1 MLLLFR
7 APRLHPRTCKAFHSA
22 GQIRSL
28 SVARKAH
35 DPLRILFCGA
45 DDFSSHA
52 LRALHELKE
61 QKPETVASIDVV
73 CRPDKRTGRGLKHI
87 REVPIKSTAQSLS
100 LPIHHLDTFTGW
112 SPPSPVDLIVA
123 VSFGLLVPAR
133 LLKHAKY
140 GGLNVHPSLLPDL
153 RGPSPLQ
160 YALMLG
166 RNKTGVSLQTMHPT
180 KFDHGIVLAQD
191 ECYVPADCTLQQLS
205 STLGQKGALLLRSA
219 IETATFV
226 EPEPAGIINSAQT
239 EQLDHAPKITKE
251 DSHIDWKTWTS
262 DKVLRYG
269 RVLELWDE
277 TVHEACFGH
286 KAARVKYHGP
296 WRIVDPKLISIVK
309 TGSIPGPGQPI
320 AFREHG
326 RKETHLAISSADDK
340 LVTPSSASIEGKKER
355 GGVQALTQALSR

>member
-1 MLLLFR
+1 MLLLSR
-7 APRLHPRTCKAFHSA
+7 SPRLDPRSCSAFHSA
-22 GQIRSL
+22 GHIRSL
-28 SVARKAH
+28 SVAREAH

-45 DDFSSHA
+45 DDFSSHS
-52 LRALHELKE
+52 LRALHGLKE
-61 QKPETVASIDVV
+61 QKPEMVASIDVV
-73 CRPDKRTGRGLKHI
+73 CRPDKRTGRGLKYI
-87 REVPIKSTAQSLS
+87 REVPIKSTAQSLN

-123 VSFGLLVPAR
+123 VSFGLLVPGR

-191 ECYVPADCTLQQLS
+191 DYHIPADCSLEHLS
-205 STLGQKGALLLRSA
+205 STLGQKGAVLLRSA
-219 IETATFV
+219 IENAAFV
-226 EPEPAGIINSAQT
+226 EPKSAEAINTAHP
-239 EQLDHAPKITKE
+239 EHLDHAPKITKE
-251 DSHIDWKTWTS
+251 DAKIDWRTWTA
-262 DKVLRYG
+262 DKVVRYG

-277 TVHEACFGH
+277 SVHRACFPG
-286 KAARVKYHGP
+286 KSARVKYHGP
-296 WRIVDPKLISIVK
+296 WRIVDPVLISIAS
-309 TGSIPGPGQPI
+309 TGSVPGPGQPI
-320 AFREHG
+320 AFRKHG
-326 RKETHLAISSADDK
+326 RMQLAICSADDK